1 MIACDKKL
9 ASDNLRYI
17 NEHKRAFQAEG
28 SIYPLE
34 LFENFVSQ
42 AEGWMLEC
50 SCKIE
55 RDKLSPIRFN
65 VFRKQPTAEHYR
77 AVREFFRQVAVRV
90 GVRINCTLLDQFVRD
105 NLDFSKIG
113 EVGIGIDLRK
123 ELRESRLKLFF
134 TFSDYPEKVGAAI
147 ALCQPP
153 KEFWE
158 LRIDNNLVVGFDFF
172 LDGRSAIEVY
182 TTVSKDNL
190 RRGEVRERLAKVL
203 SPVALQLLDSCSL
216 LIVGFSKNKP
226 ENILYYQ
233 PRDPDSFISQLRND
247 LARRCHAYYQGQPVI
262 RTLVGLREKEL
273 LAGFIEN
280 VNLYYQMNKLCNLN

>member
-1 MIACDKKL
+1 MIACEKKL

-17 NEHKRAFQAEG
+17 NEHKRDFQAED

-42 AEGWMLEC
+42 AEGWILEC

-55 RDKLSPIRFN
+55 KDKLSPIRFN
-65 VFRKQPTAEHYR
+65 LFRNQPTVEHYQ
-77 AVREFFRQVAVRV
+77 AVREFFSQVAVRV
-90 GVRINCTLLDQFVRD
+90 GVKLDCTMLQQFVGANFD
-105 NLDFSKIG
+105 VSQIG
-113 EVGIGIDLRK
+113 QLGVGIDLRR

-134 TFSDYPEKVGAAI
+134 TFSDYPEKLASAI
-147 ALCQPP
+147 AICQPP

-158 LRIDNNLVVGFDFF
+158 LLIDNNLVVGFDFF

-182 TTVSKDNL
+182 TTVSEDNL

-203 SPVALQLLDSCSL
+203 SPVALKLLDSCSL
-216 LIVGFSKNKP
+216 LIVGFSKNNP

-233 PRDPDSFISQLRND
+233 PRDPESFIAQLRND
-247 LARRCHAYYQGQPVI
+247 LARRCHAYYQGQPLV
-262 RTLVGLREKEL
+262 RTLVGLREKQL

-280 VNLYYQMNKLCNLN
+280 VNLYYLMNKPC